1 MTATLMATILIFG
14 AGIYTAFMALR
25 AAIRTYVV
33 PRAEGDPVTMVVFV
47 VMRRL
52 FGWAAGRSRSYED
65 ADRVMAFYA
74 PVTLAVLPG
83 VYLTLVAAGF
93 TLMYWALNGIDTP
106 LYRAFQQSGSS
117 LLTLGY
123 APAITPAETVL
134 SFSEAT
140 IGLVLTALV
149 IAYIPVIYNAFSSR
163 EKAVNMLE
171 VRAGN
176 PPSAVEMLVRF
187 ARLGRPQGV
196 MAAMWN
202 EWESWFAELSE
213 THTSLIALVFF
224 RSPRSHQHWLN
235 AAAAVLDAAA
245 FRTAVI
251 DAPRQIEA
259 DLCIRAGYLALRAIA
274 DYFGIPYNPS
284 PRPDDPISVTR
295 EDWESAVARMEEA
308 GVPIKADR
316 EQAWRDWA
324 GWRVNYDAVLIKLA
338 KITMAP
344 PAMWNGV
351 ISGASGQR
359 TEVS

>member
-1 MTATLMATILIFG
+1 MAATVILPTLVFIMG
-14 AGIYTAFMALR
+14 TYIVFMALR

-33 PRAEGDPVTMVVFV
+33 PRAEGDPVTMLVFV
-47 VMRRL
+47 FIRKL
-52 FGWAAGRSRSYED
+52 FGKVAGRATTYEA

-83 VYLTLVAAGF
+83 VYLMLVELGF
-93 TLMYWALNGIDTP
+93 MLMYWALNGINTP
-106 LYRAFQQSGSS
+106 LYAAFQQSGSS

-134 SFSEAT
+134 SFIEAT

-187 ARLGRPQGV
+187 ARLGRPQGS
-196 MAAMWN
+196 MAAMWT
-202 EWESWFAELSE
+202 EWEAWFAELSE

-224 RSPRSHQHWLN
+224 RSPRPHQHWLN

-245 FRTAVI
+245 FRAAVV
-251 DAPRQIEA
+251 DAPRQVEA
-259 DLCIRAGYLALRAIA
+259 ELCIRAGYLALRAVA
-274 DYFGIPYNPS
+274 DYFDIPYTPS

-295 EDWESAVARMEEA
+295 EDWEWALARLEEA
-308 GVPIKADR
+308 GVPIRPDR

-324 GWRVNYDAVLIKLA
+324 GWRVNYDAVLTKLA
-338 KITMAP
+338 TITMAP
-344 PAMWNGV
+344 PALWNGV
-351 ISGASGQR
+351 KKP
-359 TEVS
+359 